1 MDPLATKRVHVL
13 ARVAF
18 LWAALI
24 AGRLIQLQVIQH
36 AHYAQLAH
44 QQQQRVE
51 EIKAPR
57 GAILDRYGQR
67 LAMSL
72 PAESVVVDPLRVPD
86 LSVAADILS
95 SILALDRRELLARL
109 KTAAD
114 DSRGFLWV
122 KRKITREEAARLR
135 GLGLDW
141 IEFRTESERFYP
153 NRSLAAHVIGS
164 VDFQEDGN
172 GGVEQSLNDRLAGH
186 AGQMLVTEDVQRRG
200 FASQM
205 QNPPEPG
212 QDVRL
217 TIDSRI
223 QFVAEQEL
231 ARMVAAHHA
240 RSGSLVAMDPRTGDI
255 FAMANVPTFDPNEPP
270 KPRKIGARE
279 NLAVSAPFE
288 PGSVYKVITLS
299 SALETTRL
307 RPESM
312 INCGNGSINL
322 FGRVIHDHSRYA
334 ALSMEDV
341 LARSSNI
348 GAINIGLQ
356 VGDKNLYQYIRRFGF
371 GKKTGVPLPG
381 ESSGMVRPLRVWQ
394 KSSIGSVAM
403 GHEIGVTALQLAQAC
418 TVIASGG
425 FLLKPRLLMDAP
437 KSDPIRVLKPETAI
451 TMRRMMEGVVLKPYG
466 TGHKYARLV
475 GYTSAGK
482 TGTAQ
487 IYDNRIHQYTH
498 LYNASFMG
506 FAPVTNPRIVVVVTI
521 NGTEG
526 TVGYGGPTSAPVFRE
541 VAAAG
546 LRVMDVPKDLPEM
559 VPDETNSA
567 DENDVAIADLGSSI
581 PPPLVQAE
589 DAVAADDRPAAS
601 ANNAVDQRLFLAKT
615 LLAKTLP
622 EKTGSAE
629 QAPASHHPAA
639 NDLAGPLVPNFQG
652 KTVRRVIEQAA
663 ALGIPV
669 EFTGS
674 GVARA
679 QVPEPGAILPAGR
692 WVRVQFGR

>member
-1 MDPLATKRVHVL
+1 MDPLATRRVHMLV
-13 ARVAF
+13 RVVF
-18 LWAALI
+18 VWAALI
-24 AGRLIQLQVIQH
+24 AARLIELQVVQH
-36 AHYAQLAH
+36 GQYVQLARG
-44 QQQQRVE
+44 QQQKLE

-86 LSVAADILS
+86 LSVAADVLANILD
-95 SILALDRRELLARL
+95 LNARELLANL
-109 KTAAD
+109 KTAAENR
-114 DSRGFLWV
+114 RGFLWV
-122 KRKITREEAARLR
+122 KRKITPQEAARLR
-135 GLGLDW
+135 DLNLEW
-141 IEFRTESERFYP
+141 IEFRTESQRYYP

-164 VDFQEDGN
+164 VDFAEDGN
-172 GGVEQSLNDRLAGH
+172 GGIEQSLNQELRGH
-186 AGQMLVTEDVQRRG
+186 PGELLVTEDVQKRG
-200 FASQM
+200 FASSIQR
-205 QNPPEPG
+205 QPQPG

-223 QFVAEQEL
+223 QSVAEQEL
-231 ARMVAAHHA
+231 AKMVALHHGK
-240 RSGSLVAMDPRTGDI
+240 SGSLVAMDPRSGDI
-255 FAMANVPTFDPNEPP
+255 LAMANVPTFDPNDPP
-270 KPRKIGARE
+270 KPGDLAARE

-299 SALETTRL
+299 SALETTSL

-322 FGRVIHDHSRYA
+322 FGRIIHDHSRYS
-334 ALSMEDV
+334 ALSMADV

-356 VGDKNLYQYIRRFGF
+356 VGDKNLYEYIRKFGF
-371 GKKTGVPLPG
+371 GRKTGLPLPG
-381 ESSGMVRPLRVWQ
+381 ESSGMVRPLRKWQ

-418 TVIASGG
+418 AVIASGG
-425 FLLKPRLLMDAP
+425 FLLKPRLRLDAP
-437 KSDPIRVLKPETAI
+437 LTPPVRVLRPETAI
-451 TMRRMMEGVVLKPYG
+451 TMRGMMEGVVLKPYG
-466 TGHKYARLV
+466 TGHRYARLL

-487 IYDNRIHQYTH
+487 IYDYRLREYTH
-498 LYNASFMG
+498 TYNASFMG
-506 FAPVTNPRIVVVVTI
+506 FAPVTNPRIVIVVTI
-521 NGTEG
+521 NGTAG
-526 TVGYGGPTSAPVFRE
+526 TAGYGGPTSAPVFRE

-559 VPDETNSA
+559 VPSEGGEHA
-567 DENDVAIADLGSSI
+567 DENDVAIADVGSSI
-581 PPPLVQAE
+581 PPPLVQA
-589 DAVAADDRPAAS
+589 DNAVAAADRPAAS
-601 ANNAVDQRLFLAKT
+601 ANNALDQRV
-615 LLAKTLP
+615 LLARNENL
-622 EKTGSAE
+622 
-629 QAPASHHPAA
+629 QQ
-639 NDLAGPLVPNFQG
+639 DLAGPRVPDFEG
-652 KTVRRVIEQAA
+652 KTVRSVIQQAA

-674 GVARA
+674 GIARA
-679 QVPEPGAILPAGR
+679 QAPVPGAILPSGS

>member
-1 MDPLATKRVHVL
+1 MDPLAIRRVHMLV
-13 ARVAF
+13 RVAF
-18 LWAALI
+18 VWAVLVVA
-24 AGRLIQLQVIQH
+24 RLIQLQLVQH
-36 AHYAQLAH
+36 AHFAEMARD
-44 QQQQRVE
+44 QQQRME

-72 PAESVVVDPLRVPD
+72 PVESICVDPLRVPD
-86 LSVAADILS
+86 LTVASDILAKV
-95 SILALDRRELLARL
+95 LKLDSGDLLARL
-109 KTAAD
+109 KSAAENR
-114 DSRGFLWV
+114 RGFLWV
-122 KRKITREEAARLR
+122 KRKITRQEAKRLR
-135 GLGLDW
+135 DLKLEW
-141 IEFRTESERFYP
+141 IEFRTESQRYYP

-172 GGVEQSLNDRLAGH
+172 GGIEQSLNQQLEGRPGEV
-186 AGQMLVTEDVQRRG
+186 LVTEDVRRRG

-205 QNPPEPG
+205 EREPVPG
-212 QDVRL
+212 QDVQL

-223 QFVAEQEL
+223 QFAAEQEL
-231 ARMVAAHHA
+231 AKMVAQHHA
-240 RSGSLVAMDPRTGDI
+240 KSGSLVAMDPRTGDI
-255 FAMANVPTFDPNEPP
+255 LAMANVPTFDPNLPP
-270 KPRKIGARE
+270 RPHQLSARE
-279 NLAVSAPFE
+279 NLAISAPFE

-299 SALETTRL
+299 AALETTHL

-312 INCGNGSINL
+312 INCGNGRINL
-322 FGRVIHDHSRYA
+322 FGRIIHDHSSYA
-334 ALSMEDV
+334 ALSMADV

-356 VGDKNLYQYIRRFGF
+356 VGDKNLFEYIRRFGF
-371 GKKTGVPLPG
+371 GRKTGLPLPG
-381 ESSGMVRPLRVWQ
+381 ESSGMVRPLSRWQ

-403 GHEIGVTALQLAQAC
+403 GHEIGVTAVQLAQAC
-418 TVIASGG
+418 SVIASGG
-425 FLLKPRLLMDAP
+425 FLLQPRLLMDEPRVAP
-437 KSDPIRVLKPETAI
+437 VRVLTPETAI
-451 TMRRMMEGVVLKPYG
+451 TMRSMMEGVVLKPYG
-466 TGHKYARLV
+466 TGHKYARLI

-487 IYDNRIHQYTH
+487 IYDPRIHQYTH
-498 LYNASFMG
+498 TYNASFMG
-506 FAPVTNPRIVVVVTI
+506 FAPVTNPRIVIVVTI

-559 VPDETNSA
+559 VPNDGPDQA
-567 DENDVAIADLGSSI
+567 DEDDVAIADLGSSI
-581 PPPLVQAE
+581 PPPLVQAG

-601 ANNAVDQRLFLAKT
+601 ANSALDQRV
-615 LLAKTLP
+615 LLAQG
-622 EKTGSAE
+622 GSSE
-629 QAPASHHPAA
+629 QA
-639 NDLAGPLVPNFQG
+639 LAGPRVPNFQG
-652 KTVRRVIEQAA
+652 KTVRNVIQQAA

-674 GVARA
+674 GIARA
-679 QVPEPGAILPAGR
+679 QAPEPGAILPSGR

>member
-1 MDPLATKRVHVL
+1 MDPLATRRVHMLV
-13 ARVAF
+13 RVAF
-18 LWAALI
+18 VWAALI
-24 AGRLIQLQVIQH
+24 AARLIQLQVVQH
-36 AHYAQLAH
+36 SQYAQLARG
-44 QQQQRVE
+44 QQQKLE

-86 LSVAADILS
+86 LSVAADVLANILH
-95 SILALDRRELLARL
+95 LNTKDLLADL
-109 KTAAD
+109 KTAVANR
-114 DSRGFLWV
+114 RGFLWV
-122 KRKITREEAARLR
+122 KRKITREQAQRLR
-135 GLGLDW
+135 DLNLEW
-141 IEFRTESERFYP
+141 IEFRTESQRYYP

-164 VDFQEDGN
+164 VDFEEDGN
-172 GGVEQSLNDRLAGH
+172 GGVEQSLNQELQGH
-186 AGQMLVTEDVQRRG
+186 AGELLVTEDVQKRG
-200 FASQM
+200 FASSIQH
-205 QNPPEPG
+205 QPQPG
-212 QDVRL
+212 QDVKL

-223 QFVAEQEL
+223 QSVAEQEL
-231 ARMVAAHHA
+231 AKMVALHHA
-240 RSGSLVAMDPRTGDI
+240 KSGSLVAMDPRSGDI
-255 FAMANVPTFDPNEPP
+255 LAMANVPTFDPNDPP
-270 KPRKIGARE
+270 NPRDMAARE

-299 SALETTRL
+299 SALETTNL

-322 FGRVIHDHSRYA
+322 FGRIIHDHNRYSS
-334 ALSMEDV
+334 LSMADV

-356 VGDKNLYQYIRRFGF
+356 VGDKNLYDYVRKFGF
-371 GKKTGVPLPG
+371 GKKTGLPLPG
-381 ESSGMVRPLRVWQ
+381 ESSGMVRPLRRWE
-394 KSSIGSVAM
+394 KTSLGSVAM

-418 TVIASGG
+418 AVIASGG
-425 FLLKPRLLMDAP
+425 LLVKPRLRLDVPMAEP
-437 KSDPIRVLKPETAI
+437 VRVLRPETAI
-451 TMRRMMEGVVLKPYG
+451 TMRGMMEGVVLKPYG
-466 TGHKYARLV
+466 TGHKYARLL

-487 IYDNRIHQYTH
+487 IYDYKLRQYTH
-498 LYNASFMG
+498 MYNASFMG
-506 FAPVTNPRIVVVVTI
+506 FAPVTNPRIVIVVTI

-526 TVGYGGPTSAPVFRE
+526 TAGYGGPTSAPVFRE

-559 VPDETNSA
+559 LPEGGDEA
-567 DENDVAIADLGSSI
+567 DENDVAIADLGSST
-581 PPPLVQAE
+581 PPPLVQA
-589 DAVAADDRPAAS
+589 DAVATDDRPVAS
-601 ANNAVDQRLFLAKT
+601 ANNALDQRV
-615 LLAKTLP
+615 LLARN
-622 EKTGSAE
+622 GSM
-629 QAPASHHPAA
+629 QQ
-639 NDLAGPLVPNFQG
+639 DLDGPRVPDFQG
-652 KTVRRVIEQAA
+652 KTVRNVIQQAA

-679 QVPEPGAILPAGR
+679 QAPGPGAILPLGS

>member
-13 ARVAF
+13 VRVAF

-24 AGRLIQLQVIQH
+24 VARLIQLQVIQH
-36 AHYAQLAH
+36 PKFAEMARE
-44 QQQQRVE
+44 QQQKVQ

-86 LSVAADILS
+86 LSVAAEVLS
-95 SILALDRRELLARL
+95 KVLNLDPGDLLAKL
-109 KTAAD
+109 KTAAGD
-114 DSRGFLWV
+114 HRGFLWV
-122 KRKITREEAARLR
+122 KRKITREEAKRLR
-135 GLGLDW
+135 DLNLEW
-141 IEFRTESERFYP
+141 IEFRTESQRFYP

-172 GGVEQSLNDRLAGH
+172 GGVEQSMNDQLSGH
-186 AGQMLVTEDVQRRG
+186 AGELLVTEDVQRRG
-200 FASQM
+200 FASTIQDEP
-205 QNPPEPG
+205 QPG

-231 ARMVAAHHA
+231 AKMVAVHHA
-240 RSGSLVAMDPRTGDI
+240 KSGSLVAMDPRTGDI
-255 FAMANVPTFDPNEPP
+255 LAMANVPTFDPNEPP
-270 KPRKIGARE
+270 KPGNVAARE

-299 SALETTRL
+299 AALETTHL

-334 ALSMEDV
+334 ALSMADV

-356 VGDKNLYQYIRRFGF
+356 VGDKNLYSYIRRFGF
-371 GKKTGVPLPG
+371 GKKTGLPLPG

-425 FLLKPRLLMDAP
+425 FLLKPRLWTDEPKVAP
-437 KSDPIRVLKPETAI
+437 VRVLRPETAI
-451 TMRRMMEGVVLKPYG
+451 TMRSMMEGVVIKPYG
-466 TGHKYARLV
+466 TGYRYARLL

-498 LYNASFMG
+498 MYNASFMG
-506 FAPVTNPRIVVVVTI
+506 FAPVTNPRIVIVVTI

-559 VPDETNSA
+559 VPSEESGPA
-567 DENDVAIADLGSSI
+567 DENDVAIADLGSSV
-581 PPPLVQAE
+581 PPPLVQAGN
-589 DAVAADDRPAAS
+589 AVAAEDRPVAS
-601 ANNAVDQRLFLAKT
+601 AKSALDQRIFSA
-615 LLAKTLP
+615 P
-622 EKTGSAE
+622 DGSP
-629 QAPASHHPAA
+629 QH
-639 NDLAGPLVPNFQG
+639 DLDGPRVPNFQG
-652 KTVRRVIEQAA
+652 KTVRNVIQQAA

-679 QVPEPGAILPAGR
+679 QVPEPGAILPVGR
-692 WVRVQFGR
+692 RVRVQFGR

>member
-1 MDPLATKRVHVL
+1 MDPLATRRVHVL
-13 ARVAF
+13 VRVAF
-18 LWAALI
+18 VWAALI
-24 AGRLIQLQVIQH
+24 AARLIQLQVVQH
-36 AHYAQLAH
+36 GQYTQLARD
-44 QQQQRVE
+44 QQQKLE

-86 LSVAADILS
+86 LSLAADV
-95 SILALDRRELLARL
+95 LAKELNLDFDDLLAKL
-109 KTAAD
+109 KSAAQ
-114 DSRGFLWV
+114 SRRGFLWV
-122 KRKITREEAARLR
+122 KRKITREEAQRLR
-135 GLGLDW
+135 GLNLEW
-141 IEFRTESERFYP
+141 IEFRTESQRYYP

-172 GGVEQSLNDRLAGH
+172 GGIEQSLNQELRGH
-186 AGQMLVTEDVQRRG
+186 AGQLLVTEDVQKRG
-200 FASQM
+200 FASSIQR
-205 QNPPEPG
+205 QPQPG

-231 ARMVAAHHA
+231 AKMVALHHA
-240 RSGSLVAMDPRTGDI
+240 KSGSLVALDPRTGDI
-255 FAMANVPTFDPNEPP
+255 LAMANVPTFDPNEPS
-270 KPRKIGARE
+270 KPGDMAARE

-299 SALETTRL
+299 AALQTTSL

-322 FGRVIHDHSRYA
+322 FGRIIHDHSRYA
-334 ALSMEDV
+334 SLSMADV

-356 VGDKNLYQYIRRFGF
+356 VGDKNLYEYIRKFGF
-371 GKKTGVPLPG
+371 GKKTGLPLPG

-394 KSSIGSVAM
+394 RSSIGSVAM

-418 TVIASGG
+418 AVIASGG
-425 FLLKPRLLMDAP
+425 FLVKPRLRTDAP
-437 KSDPIRVLKPETAI
+437 MTAPVRVLRPETAI
-451 TMRRMMEGVVLKPYG
+451 TMRGMMEGVVLKPYG
-466 TGHKYARLV
+466 TGHKYARLL

-487 IYDNRIHQYTH
+487 IYDYKMRQYTH
-498 LYNASFMG
+498 TYNASFMG
-506 FAPVTNPRIVVVVTI
+506 FAPVTNPRIVIVVTI
-521 NGTEG
+521 NGTQG
-526 TVGYGGPTSAPVFRE
+526 TAGYGGPTSAPVFRE

-559 VPDETNSA
+559 IPFEGGDQA
-567 DENDVAIADLGSSI
+567 DDNDVAIADLGSSI
-581 PPPLVQAE
+581 PPPLVQAN
-589 DAVAADDRPAAS
+589 DAVITDDRPVAS
-601 ANNAVDQRLFLAKT
+601 ASNALDQRV
-615 LLAKTLP
+615 LLAKNGNL
-622 EKTGSAE
+622 
-629 QAPASHHPAA
+629 QQ
-639 NDLAGPLVPNFQG
+639 DLAGPRVPDFQG
-652 KTVRRVIEQAA
+652 QTVRNVIQQAA

-679 QVPEPGAILPAGR
+679 QAPGPGAILPSGS

>member
-1 MDPLATKRVHVL
+1 MDPLATRRVHMLV
-13 ARVAF
+13 RVAF
-18 LWAALI
+18 VWAVLI
-24 AGRLIQLQVIQH
+24 AARLIQLQVVQH
-36 AHYAQLAH
+36 SQYAQLARD
-44 QQQQRVE
+44 QQEKLE

-72 PAESVVVDPLRVPD
+72 PAESVVVDPLRVPNLSLAAEVLANILD
-86 LSVAADILS
+86 LNAQ
-95 SILALDRRELLARL
+95 ELLANL
-109 KTAAD
+109 KSAVD
-114 DSRGFLWV
+114 NRRGFLWV
-122 KRKITREEAARLR
+122 KRKITRQEAKRLR
-135 GLGLDW
+135 DLNLEW
-141 IEFRTESERFYP
+141 IEFRTESQRYYP

-164 VDFQEDGN
+164 VDFAEDGN
-172 GGVEQSLNDRLAGH
+172 GGIEQSLNRELQGH
-186 AGQMLVTEDVQRRG
+186 AGELRVTEDVQKRG
-200 FASQM
+200 FASSIQRLP
-205 QNPPEPG
+205 QPG

-223 QFVAEQEL
+223 QSVAEQEL
-231 ARMVAAHHA
+231 AKMVALHHA
-240 RSGSLVAMDPRTGDI
+240 RSGSLVAMDPRSGDI
-255 FAMANVPTFDPNEPP
+255 LAMANVPTFDPNDPP
-270 KPRKIGARE
+270 KPGDMDKRE

-299 SALETTRL
+299 SALETTNL

-322 FGRVIHDHSRYA
+322 FGRIIHDHSRYA

-356 VGDKNLYQYIRRFGF
+356 VGDKNLYEYIRKFGF
-371 GKKTGVPLPG
+371 GSKTGLPLPG
-381 ESSGMVRPLRVWQ
+381 ESSGMVRPLRKWQ

-418 TVIASGG
+418 AVIASGG
-425 FLLKPRLLMDAP
+425 FLVKPRLRTDAP
-437 KSDPIRVLKPETAI
+437 IAAPVRVLRPETAI
-451 TMRRMMEGVVLKPYG
+451 TMRGMMEGVVLKPYG
-466 TGHKYARLV
+466 TGHRYARLL

-487 IYDNRIHQYTH
+487 IYDYKLRQYTH

-506 FAPVTNPRIVVVVTI
+506 FAPVTNPRIVIVVTI

-526 TVGYGGPTSAPVFRE
+526 TAGYGGPTSAPVFRE

-559 VPDETNSA
+559 VPSEGRDQA
-567 DENDVAIADLGSSI
+567 DENDVAIADVGSSI
-581 PPPLVQAE
+581 PLPLVQA
-589 DAVAADDRPAAS
+589 DTAVAADDRPAAS
-601 ANNAVDQRLFLAKT
+601 ANNALDQRV
-615 LLAKTLP
+615 LLARNENL
-622 EKTGSAE
+622 
-629 QAPASHHPAA
+629 QQ
-639 NDLAGPLVPNFQG
+639 DLAGPRVPDFQG
-652 KTVRRVIEQAA
+652 KTVRSVIQQAA

-674 GVARA
+674 GIARA
-679 QVPEPGAILPAGR
+679 QAPGAGAILPSGS

>member
-1 MDPLATKRVHVL
+1 MLV
-13 ARVAF
+13 RVAF
-18 LWAALI
+18 VWAALI
-24 AGRLIQLQVIQH
+24 AIRLIQLQVIQH
-36 AHYAQLAH
+36 PKFAEMARD
-44 QQQQRVE
+44 QQQRVE

-72 PAESVVVDPLRVPD
+72 PAESVCVDPLRVPD
-86 LSVAADILS
+86 LSVAAEVLS
-95 SILALDRRELLARL
+95 KVLDLDATDLLAKL
-109 KTAAD
+109 KTSVD
-114 DSRGFLWV
+114 DHRGFLWI
-122 KRKITREEAARLR
+122 KRKITREEANRLR
-135 GLGLDW
+135 ALNLEW
-141 IEFRTESERFYP
+141 IEFRTESQRYYP

-164 VDFQEDGN
+164 VDFAEDGN
-172 GGVEQSLNDRLAGH
+172 GGVEQSLNDELAGQ
-186 AGQMLVTEDVQRRG
+186 AGELLVTEDVQRRG
-200 FASQM
+200 FASTM
-205 QNPPEPG
+205 QSEAQPG
-212 QDVRL
+212 HDVQL

-231 ARMVAAHHA
+231 AKMVAQHHA
-240 RSGSLVAMDPRTGDI
+240 KSGSLVAMDPRTGDI
-255 FAMANVPTFDPNEPP
+255 LAMANVPTFDPNEPP
-270 KPRKIGARE
+270 KPGKIAAHE

-312 INCGNGSINL
+312 VNCGNGSINL

-334 ALSMEDV
+334 ALSMADV

-356 VGDKNLYQYIRRFGF
+356 VGDKNLYSYIRRFGF
-371 GKKTGVPLPG
+371 GKKTGLPLPG

-403 GHEIGVTALQLAQAC
+403 GHEIGVTAVQLAQAC

-425 FLLKPRLLMDAP
+425 FLMKPRLRMDAP
-437 KSDPIRVLKPETAI
+437 KSEPIRVLRPETAI
-451 TMRRMMEGVVLKPYG
+451 TMRGMMEGVVLKPYG
-466 TGHKYARLV
+466 TGHKYAQLV

-487 IYDNRIHQYTH
+487 IYDPRIRQYTH
-498 LYNASFMG
+498 MYNASFMG
-506 FAPVTNPRIVVVVTI
+506 FAPVTNPRIVIVVTI

-559 VPDETNSA
+559 VPTGNAPA

-581 PPPLVQAE
+581 PPPLVPAG
-589 DAVAADDRPAAS
+589 DAVAADDRPVAS
-601 ANNAVDQRLFLAKT
+601 ANNAPDQRTFLAQS
-615 LLAKTLP
+615 
-622 EKTGSAE
+622 GS
-629 QAPASHHPAA
+629 SGH
-639 NDLAGPLVPNFQG
+639 DLAGPRVPNFEG
-652 KTVRRVIEQAA
+652 KTVRNVIEQAA

-679 QVPEPGAILPAGR
+679 QFPVAGAILPAGR

>member
-13 ARVAF
+13 VRVAF
-18 LWAALI
+18 IWAALI
-24 AGRLIQLQVIQH
+24 VARLIQLQVIQH
-36 AHYAQLAH
+36 PKFVEMARE
-44 QQQQRVE
+44 QQQRVE

-86 LSVAADILS
+86 LSIAADVLS
-95 SILALDRRELLARL
+95 KLLRLDHNDLLTRL
-109 KTAAD
+109 RTAVD
-114 DSRGFLWV
+114 ERRGFLWV
-122 KRKITREEAARLR
+122 KRKITPQEAKRLR
-135 GLGLDW
+135 DLNLEW

-172 GGVEQSLNDRLAGH
+172 GGVEQSMNDQLAGH
-186 AGQMLVTEDVQRRG
+186 AGELLVTEDVQRRG
-200 FASQM
+200 FASKVQDEP
-205 QNPPEPG
+205 QPG

-231 ARMVAAHHA
+231 AKMVATHHA
-240 RSGSLVAMDPRTGDI
+240 KSGSLVAMDPRTGDI
-255 FAMANVPTFDPNEPP
+255 LAMANVPTFDPNEPP
-270 KPRKIGARE
+270 KRGAQAARE

-299 SALETTRL
+299 SALETTKL

-322 FGRVIHDHSRYA
+322 FGRIIHDHSRYA
-334 ALSMEDV
+334 ALSMADV

-356 VGDKNLYQYIRRFGF
+356 VGDKNLYEYIRRFGF
-371 GKKTGVPLPG
+371 GKKTGLPLPG

-403 GHEIGVTALQLAQAC
+403 GHEIGVTAVQLAQAC
-418 TVIASGG
+418 TVIATGG
-425 FLLKPRLLMDAP
+425 LLLKPRLRMDEP
-437 KSDPIRVLKPETAI
+437 KVDPIRVLKPETAI
-451 TMRRMMEGVVLKPYG
+451 TMRGMMEGVVIKPYG
-466 TGHKYARLV
+466 TGYKYARLI

-506 FAPVTNPRIVVVVTI
+506 FAPVTNPRIVIVVTI

-559 VPDETNSA
+559 VSPEGNAPA

-581 PPPLVQAE
+581 PPPLVQAG
-589 DAVAADDRPAAS
+589 DAVSADDRPVAS
-601 ANNAVDQRLFLAKT
+601 ANSASDQRTFLA
-615 LLAKTLP
+615 P
-622 EKTGSAE
+622 GGSSE
-629 QAPASHHPAA
+629 Q
-639 NDLAGPLVPNFQG
+639 DLAGPRVPNFQG
-652 KTVRRVIEQAA
+652 KTVRNVIEQSA

-674 GVARA
+674 GIARR
-679 QVPEPGAILPAGR
+679 QVPAPGAILPLGR
-692 WVRVQFGR
+692 PVLVQFGR

>member
-1 MDPLATKRVHVL
+1 MDPLATRRVYMLV
-13 ARVAF
+13 RVAF
-18 LWAALI
+18 VWAALI
-24 AGRLIQLQVIQH
+24 AARLIQLQVVQH
-36 AHYAQLAH
+36 SQFAQLARD
-44 QQQQRVE
+44 QQQKME

-72 PAESVVVDPLRVPD
+72 PAESVCVDPLRVPD
-86 LSVAADILS
+86 AAIAADILANV
-95 SILALDRRELLARL
+95 LNLDPADLLEKL
-109 KTAAD
+109 KSAAQ
-114 DSRGFLWV
+114 SRRGFLWV
-122 KRKITREEAARLR
+122 KRKITRQEAKRLR
-135 GLGLDW
+135 DLNLEW
-141 IEFRTESERFYP
+141 IEFRTESQRYYP

-172 GGVEQSLNDRLAGH
+172 GGVEQSFNQELQGH
-186 AGQMLVTEDVQRRG
+186 PGQLLVTEDVQKRG
-200 FASQM
+200 FASSIQR
-205 QNPPEPG
+205 QPQPG

-217 TIDSRI
+217 TIDARI
-223 QFVAEQEL
+223 QSIAEQEL
-231 ARMVAAHHA
+231 AKMVALHHA
-240 RSGSLVAMDPRTGDI
+240 KSGSLVAMDPRNGDVL
-255 FAMANVPTFDPNEPP
+255 ALANFPTFDPNDPP
-270 KPRKIGARE
+270 KPGDMAAHE

-299 SALETTRL
+299 SALETTNL
-307 RPESM
+307 RPESI

-322 FGRVIHDHSRYA
+322 FGRIIHDHNRYA
-334 ALSMEDV
+334 ALSMADV

-356 VGDKNLYQYIRRFGF
+356 VGDKNLYDYVRRFGF
-371 GKKTGVPLPG
+371 GKKTGLPLPG
-381 ESSGMVRPLRVWQ
+381 ESGGMVRPLRVWQ

-403 GHEIGVTALQLAQAC
+403 GHEIGVTSMQLVQAC
-418 TVIASGG
+418 AVIASGG
-425 FLLKPRLLMDAP
+425 FLVKPRLRMDAP
-437 KSDPIRVLKPETAI
+437 IPAPVRVLRPETAI
-451 TMRRMMEGVVLKPYG
+451 TMRGMMEGVVLKPYG
-466 TGHKYARLV
+466 TGHKYARLL

-487 IYDNRIHQYTH
+487 IYDYHLRQYTH

-506 FAPVTNPRIVVVVTI
+506 FAPVTNPRIVIVVTI

-526 TVGYGGPTSAPVFRE
+526 TAGYGGPTSAPVFRE

-559 VPDETNSA
+559 LPSEGTDEP
-567 DENDVAIADLGSSI
+567 DENDLAIADVGSSI
-581 PPPLVQAE
+581 PPPLVQAG

-601 ANNAVDQRLFLAKT
+601 ADKALDQRV
-615 LLAKTLP
+615 LLARN
-622 EKTGSAE
+622 GSL
-629 QAPASHHPAA
+629 QQ
-639 NDLAGPLVPNFQG
+639 DLAGPRVPDFQG
-652 KTVRRVIEQAA
+652 KSVRSVIQQAA

-679 QVPEPGAILPAGR
+679 QAPGPGAILPSGT
-692 WVRVQFGR
+692 WVQVQFGR

>member
-13 ARVAF
+13 VRVAF
-18 LWAALI
+18 IWAALI
-24 AGRLIQLQVIQH
+24 LARLIQLQVIQH
-36 AHYAQLAH
+36 PKYAEMARD
-44 QQQQRVE
+44 QQQRVE

-86 LSVAADILS
+86 LPFAAEVLS
-95 SILALDRRELLARL
+95 KVLKLDARDLLAKLR
-109 KTAAD
+109 TAVD
-114 DSRGFLWV
+114 DRRGFLWV
-122 KRKITREEAARLR
+122 KRKITPEEAKRLR
-135 GLGLDW
+135 AMEFEW

-153 NRSLAAHVIGS
+153 NRSLAAHVLGS

-172 GGVEQSLNDRLAGH
+172 GGVEQSLNDQLAGH
-186 AGQMLVTEDVQRRG
+186 SGEILVTSDVQKHG

-205 QNPPEPG
+205 QSDPQPG
-212 QDVRL
+212 EDVRL

-231 ARMVAAHHA
+231 SKMVALHHA
-240 RSGSLVAMDPRTGDI
+240 KSGSLVAMDPRTGDI
-255 FAMANVPTFDPNEPP
+255 LAMANVPTFDPNEPP
-270 KPRKIGARE
+270 KPGALAARE

-322 FGRVIHDHSRYA
+322 FGRIIHDHSSYA
-334 ALSMEDV
+334 SLSMADV

-356 VGDKNLYQYIRRFGF
+356 VGDKNLYSYIRRFGF
-371 GKKTGVPLPG
+371 GKKTGLPLPG

-425 FLLKPRLLMDAP
+425 FLLKPRLLMDEPKVAP
-437 KSDPIRVLKPETAI
+437 VRVLRPETAI
-451 TMRRMMEGVVLKPYG
+451 TMRSMMEGVVIKPYG
-466 TGHKYARLV
+466 TGHKYARLI

-487 IYDNRIHQYTH
+487 IYDNKIHQYTH

-506 FAPVTNPRIVVVVTI
+506 FAPVTNPRIVIVVTI
-521 NGTEG
+521 NGTG
-526 TVGYGGPTSAPVFRE
+526 GVVGYGGPTSAPVFRE

-559 VPDETNSA
+559 IPSEGGDPA

-581 PPPLVQAE
+581 PPPLVQAG
-589 DAVAADDRPAAS
+589 DAVAADDRPVAS
-601 ANNAVDQRLFLAKT
+601 ANSALDQRLFLAQG
-615 LLAKTLP
+615 
-622 EKTGSAE
+622 GS
-629 QAPASHHPAA
+629 SLR
-639 NDLAGPLVPNFQG
+639 DLAGPRVPNFQG
-652 KTVRRVIEQAA
+652 KTVRNVIEQAA

-674 GVARA
+674 GIARA
-679 QVPEPGAILPAGR
+679 QVPEPGAILPSGR
-692 WVRVQFGR
+692 FVRVQFGR

>member
-1 MDPLATKRVHVL
+1 VL
-13 ARVAF
+13 VRVAF
-18 LWAALI
+18 IWAALI
-24 AGRLIQLQVIQH
+24 AARLIQLQVVQH
-36 AHYAQLAH
+36 HQYAQLARD
-44 QQQQRVE
+44 QQEKLE

-86 LSVAADILS
+86 LSVAADV
-95 SILALDRRELLARL
+95 LANVLNLNARDLLANL

-114 DSRGFLWV
+114 RHRGFLWV
-122 KRKITREEAARLR
+122 KRKITREEAKRLR
-135 GLGLDW
+135 DLNLEW
-141 IEFRTESERFYP
+141 IEFRTESQRYYP
-153 NRSLAAHVIGS
+153 NRTLAAHVIGS
-164 VDFQEDGN
+164 VDFAEGGN
-172 GGVEQSLNDRLAGH
+172 GGVEQSLNDELHGH
-186 AGQMLVTEDVQRRG
+186 AGELLVTEDVQKRG
-200 FASQM
+200 FASSM
-205 QNPPEPG
+205 QREPQPG

-223 QFVAEQEL
+223 QFTAEQEL
-231 ARMVAAHHA
+231 AKMVAQHHA
-240 RSGSLVAMDPRTGDI
+240 KSGSLVAMDPRTGDI
-255 FAMANVPTFDPNEPP
+255 LAMANVPTFDPNEPP
-270 KPRKIGARE
+270 KSGDLAARE
-279 NLAVSAPFE
+279 NLAISAPFE

-299 SALETTRL
+299 SALETTHL

-312 INCGNGSINL
+312 INCGNGSITL
-322 FGRVIHDHSRYA
+322 FGRVIHDHSRYSS
-334 ALSMEDV
+334 LSMADV

-356 VGDKNLYQYIRRFGF
+356 VGEKNLYQYIRRFGF
-371 GKKTGVPLPG
+371 GKKTGLPLPG
-381 ESSGMVRPLRVWQ
+381 ESGGMVRPLRVWD

-418 TVIASGG
+418 SVIASGG
-425 FLLKPRLLMDAP
+425 FLIKPRLRMDAP
-437 KSDPIRVLKPETAI
+437 MATPVRVLRPETAI
-451 TMRRMMEGVVLKPYG
+451 TMRGMMEGVVLKPYG

-487 IYDNRIHQYTH
+487 IYDFKLRQYTH

-506 FAPVTNPRIVVVVTI
+506 FAPVTNPAIVIVVTI

-526 TVGYGGPTSAPVFRE
+526 TAGYGGPTSAPVFRE

-559 VPDETNSA
+559 LSPEGSDQA
-567 DENDVAIADLGSSI
+567 DDNDVAIADFGSSI
-581 PPPLVQAE
+581 PPPLVQAG
-589 DAVAADDRPAAS
+589 DAVAADDRPVAS
-601 ANNAVDQRLFLAKT
+601 ADNALDQRG
-615 LLAKTLP
+615 LLARN
-622 EKTGSAE
+622 GSLK
-629 QAPASHHPAA
+629 Q
-639 NDLAGPLVPNFQG
+639 DFAGPRVPDFHG
-652 KTVRRVIEQAA
+652 KTVRGVIQQAA

-679 QVPEPGAILPAGR
+679 QAPVPGAILPSGS
-692 WVRVQFGR
+692 WVRVNFGR

>member
-1 MDPLATKRVHVL
+1 MHPLATKRIRVL
-13 ARVAF
+13 VWVAF
-18 LWAALI
+18 IWAALI
-24 AGRLIQLQVIQH
+24 LARLVQLQVVQH
-36 AHYAQLAH
+36 SKFAEMARD
-44 QQQQRVE
+44 QQQKVE

-86 LSVAADILS
+86 LSVAADVLS
-95 SILALDRRELLARL
+95 KVLNVNAQDLLLKMREAV
-109 KTAAD
+109 D
-114 DSRGFLWV
+114 DHRGFLWV
-122 KRKITREEAARLR
+122 KRKITREEAKRLR
-135 GLGLDW
+135 DLDLEW

-153 NRSLAAHVIGS
+153 NRSLAAHVLGS

-172 GGVEQSLNDRLAGH
+172 GGVEQSLNDRLTGH
-186 AGQMLVTEDVQRRG
+186 AGEMLVTEDVQKRG
-200 FASQM
+200 FASKM
-205 QNPPEPG
+205 QSEAEPG

-231 ARMVAAHHA
+231 AKMVALHHA
-240 RSGSLVAMDPRTGDI
+240 KSGSLVAMDPRTGDI
-255 FAMANVPTFDPNEPP
+255 LAMANVPTFDPNEPA
-270 KPRKIGARE
+270 KAGNVAARE

-334 ALSMEDV
+334 SLSMADV

-356 VGDKNLYQYIRRFGF
+356 VGDKNLYDYIRRFGF
-371 GKKTGVPLPG
+371 GKKTGLPLPG

-425 FLLKPRLLMDAP
+425 LLLKPRLLMDAP
-437 KSDPIRVLKPETAI
+437 KIDPVRVLRPETAI
-451 TMRRMMEGVVLKPYG
+451 TMRGMMEGVVIKPYG
-466 TGHKYARLV
+466 TGHKYARLI

-487 IYDNRIHQYTH
+487 IYDNKLHQYTH

-521 NGTEG
+521 NGTG
-526 TVGYGGPTSAPVFRE
+526 GLVGYGGPTSAPVFRE

-559 VPDETNSA
+559 VPSEGNDPA

-581 PPPLVQAE
+581 PPPLVQAG
-589 DAVAADDRPAAS
+589 DAVAADDRPVAS
-601 ANNAVDQRLFLAKT
+601 AKSVLGQRIFSN
-615 LLAKTLP
+615 P
-622 EKTGSAE
+622 GGSSE
-629 QAPASHHPAA
+629 R
-639 NDLAGPLVPNFQG
+639 DLAGPRVPDFQG
-652 KTVRRVIEQAA
+652 KTVRNVIQQAA

-679 QVPEPGAILPAGR
+679 QIPVPGAILPSGG

>member
-13 ARVAF
+13 VRVAF
-18 LWAALI
+18 IWAALI
-24 AGRLIQLQVIQH
+24 VARLIQLQVIQH
-36 AHYAQLAH
+36 SKFTELARE
-44 QQQQRVE
+44 QQQRVE
-51 EIKAPR
+51 EVKAPR

-72 PAESVVVDPLRVPD
+72 PAESVVVDPLRLPD
-86 LSVAADILS
+86 LAIAADVLS
-95 SILALDRRELLARL
+95 RVLKLDHNDLLVSL
-109 KTAAD
+109 KTAVD
-114 DSRGFLWV
+114 DHRGFLWV
-122 KRKITREEAARLR
+122 KRKITRGEAKRLR
-135 GLGLDW
+135 DLNLEW
-141 IEFRTESERFYP
+141 IEFRTESQRYYP

-164 VDFQEDGN
+164 VDFEEEGN
-172 GGVEQSLNDRLAGH
+172 GGVEQSLNGQLAGH
-186 AGQMLVTEDVQRRG
+186 AGELLVTEDVQRRG
-200 FASQM
+200 FASTTQDEA
-205 QNPPEPG
+205 QPG

-231 ARMVAAHHA
+231 AKMVALHHA
-240 RSGSLVAMDPRTGDI
+240 KSGSLVAMDPRTGDI
-255 FAMANVPTFDPNEPP
+255 LAMANVPTFDPNEPP
-270 KPRKIGARE
+270 KRGAAAARE

-322 FGRVIHDHSRYA
+322 FGRIIHDHSRYA
-334 ALSMEDV
+334 ELSMADV

-356 VGDKNLYQYIRRFGF
+356 VGDKNLYEYIRRFGF

-425 FLLKPRLLMDAP
+425 FLLKPRLLMDVP
-437 KSDPIRVLKPETAI
+437 KVDPVRVLRPETAI
-451 TMRRMMEGVVLKPYG
+451 TMRSMMEGVVIKPYG

-487 IYDNRIHQYTH
+487 IYDPHLRQYTH

-506 FAPVTNPRIVVVVTI
+506 FAPVTNPRLVIVVTI

-526 TVGYGGPTSAPVFRE
+526 TAGYGGPTSAPVFRE

-546 LRVMDVPKDLPEM
+546 LRVKDVPKDLPEM
-559 VPDETNSA
+559 LPSEGTDEPDV
-567 DENDVAIADLGSSI
+567 NDLAIAEVGSSF
-581 PPPLVQAE
+581 PPPLLQAA
-589 DAVAADDRPAAS
+589 DALAADDRPAAS
-601 ANNAVDQRLFLAKT
+601 ADKALDQRV
-615 LLAKTLP
+615 LLARN
-622 EKTGSAE
+622 GSL
-629 QAPASHHPAA
+629 QQ
-639 NDLAGPLVPNFQG
+639 DLAGPRVPNFQG
-652 KTVRRVIEQAA
+652 KTVRNVIEQAA
-663 ALGIPV
+663 ALGIPM
-669 EFTGS
+669 EFSGS
-674 GVARA
+674 GIARA
-679 QVPEPGAILPAGR
+679 QVPEPGVILPLGQR
-692 WVRVQFGR
+692 VRVQFGR

>member
-13 ARVAF
+13 VRVAF
-18 LWAALI
+18 IWAALI
-24 AGRLIQLQVIQH
+24 LARLIQLQVIQH
-36 AHYAQLAH
+36 PKFAEMARD
-44 QQQQRVE
+44 QQQKME

-86 LSVAADILS
+86 LSIAADVLS
-95 SILALDRRELLARL
+95 KVLKLDPRDLLAKL
-109 KTAAD
+109 KTAVYD
-114 DSRGFLWV
+114 HRGFLWV
-122 KRKITREEAARLR
+122 KRKITPEEARRLR
-135 GLGLDW
+135 ALDLEW
-141 IEFRTESERFYP
+141 IEFRTESARFYP

-172 GGVEQSLNDRLAGH
+172 GGVEQSMNDQLAGH
-186 AGQMLVTEDVQRRG
+186 TGEMLVTSDVQRHG
-200 FASQM
+200 FASKMESEAQ
-205 QNPPEPG
+205 PG
-212 QDVRL
+212 EDVRL

-231 ARMVAAHHA
+231 AKMVAVHHA
-240 RSGSLVAMDPRTGDI
+240 KSGSLVAMDPRTGDI
-255 FAMANVPTFDPNEPP
+255 LAMANVPTFDPNEPP
-270 KPRKIGARE
+270 KPGAVAAAARE

-322 FGRVIHDHSRYA
+322 FGRIIHDHSRYA
-334 ALSMEDV
+334 ALSMADV

-356 VGDKNLYQYIRRFGF
+356 VGDKNLYTYIRRFGF
-371 GKKTGVPLPG
+371 GKKTGLPLPG

-403 GHEIGVTALQLAQAC
+403 GHEIGVTAVQLAQAC

-425 FLLKPRLLMDAP
+425 FLLKPRLRMDEPKVAP
-437 KSDPIRVLKPETAI
+437 VRVLRPETAI
-451 TMRRMMEGVVLKPYG
+451 TMRGMMEGVVIKPYG
-466 TGHKYARLV
+466 TGHKYARLI

-506 FAPVTNPRIVVVVTI
+506 FAPVTNPRIVIVVTI

-526 TVGYGGPTSAPVFRE
+526 LVGYGGPTSAPVFRE

-559 VPDETNSA
+559 LPSEGSDPA

-581 PPPLVQAE
+581 PPPLVQAG
-589 DAVAADDRPAAS
+589 DAVAADDRPVAS
-601 ANNAVDQRLFLAKT
+601 ANSAVDQRSFLSQG
-615 LLAKTLP
+615 
-622 EKTGSAE
+622 GSS
-629 QAPASHHPAA
+629 PR
-639 NDLAGPLVPNFQG
+639 DLAGPRVPNFQG
-652 KTVRRVIEQAA
+652 KTVRNVIEQAA
-663 ALGIPV
+663 AMGIPV
-669 EFTGS
+669 EFSGS
-674 GVARA
+674 GIARA
-679 QVPEPGAILPAGR
+679 QVPEPGAILPSGR

>member
-13 ARVAF
+13 VRVAF
-18 LWAALI
+18 LWVALI
-24 AGRLIQLQVIQH
+24 AARLIQLQVIQH
-36 AHYAQLAH
+36 SKYAELARD
-44 QQQQRVE
+44 QQQKHD

-72 PAESVVVDPLRVPD
+72 PVESVVVDPLRVPD
-86 LSVAADILS
+86 LSLAADVLSRILHLDQGDLLFKLQS
-95 SILALDRRELLARL
+95 SVAEG
-109 KTAAD
+109 
-114 DSRGFLWV
+114 RGFLWV
-122 KRKITREEAARLR
+122 KRKISRDEAERLR
-135 GLGLDW
+135 RLGLEW
-141 IEFRTESERFYP
+141 IEFRTESQRYYP
-153 NRSLAAHVIGS
+153 NRSLAAQVIGS
-164 VDFQEDGN
+164 VDFEENGN
-172 GGVEQSLNDRLAGH
+172 SGIEQSLNDQLAGQP
-186 AGQMLVTEDVQRRG
+186 GEMLVTQDVKKRG
-200 FASQM
+200 FASTLEQTAL
-205 QNPPEPG
+205 PG

-217 TIDSRI
+217 TIDARI
-223 QFVAEQEL
+223 QSVAEQEL
-231 ARMVAAHHA
+231 AKMVKAHRA
-240 RSGSLVAMDPRTGDI
+240 KTGTVVAMDPRSGDI
-255 FAMANVPTFDPNEPP
+255 LAMANYPTFDPNEPP
-270 KPRKIGARE
+270 KHGEMAARE

-299 SALETTRL
+299 SALETTHL

-334 ALSMEDV
+334 ALSMADV

-356 VGDKNLYQYIRRFGF
+356 VGDKNLYSYIRRFGF

-418 TVIASGG
+418 SVIASGG
-425 FLLKPRLLMDAP
+425 FLMKPRLLMDAQ
-437 KSDPIRVLKPETAI
+437 KSQPVRVLRPETAI
-451 TMRRMMEGVVLKPYG
+451 TMRGMMEGVVLKPYG
-466 TGHKYARLV
+466 TGHKYAQLV

-487 IYDNRIHQYTH
+487 IYDNHIHQYTH
-498 LYNASFMG
+498 NYNASFMG

-559 VPDETNSA
+559 VPDDKAPA
-567 DENDVAIADLGSSI
+567 DENDLSIADVGSSI
-581 PPPLVQAE
+581 PPPLVQAG
-589 DAVAADDRPAAS
+589 DAVAADDRPVAS
-601 ANNAVDQRLFLAKT
+601 AKSALDQRLFSNTNAT
-615 LLAKTLP
+615 S
-622 EKTGSAE
+622 GR
-629 QAPASHHPAA
+629 
-639 NDLAGPLVPNFQG
+639 DLAGPRVPNFQG
-652 KTVRRVIEQAA
+652 KTVRNVIEQAA

-679 QVPEPGAILPAGR
+679 QAPQPGAILPTGQR
-692 WVRVQFGR
+692 VRVQFSR

>member
-13 ARVAF
+13 VRVAF
-18 LWAALI
+18 IWAALI
-24 AGRLIQLQVIQH
+24 LGRLVQLQVIQH
-36 AHYAQLAH
+36 PKFAEMAHE
-44 QQQQRVE
+44 QQQKVE
-51 EIKAPR
+51 ELKAPR

-86 LSVAADILS
+86 LSVAADVLS
-95 SILALDRRELLARL
+95 KVLNLNARDLLAKLR
-109 KTAAD
+109 TAAD
-114 DSRGFLWV
+114 DHRGFLWV
-122 KRKITREEAARLR
+122 KRKITREEARRLR
-135 GLGLDW
+135 ALDLEW

-186 AGQMLVTEDVQRRG
+186 AGEMLVTSDVQKRGFATQMQSEPQSGEDVQ
-200 FASQM
+200 
-205 QNPPEPG
+205 
-212 QDVRL
+212 L

-231 ARMVAAHHA
+231 AKMVALHHA
-240 RSGSLVAMDPRTGDI
+240 KSGSLVAMDPRTGDI
-255 FAMANVPTFDPNEPP
+255 LAMANVPTFDPNEPP
-270 KPRKIGARE
+270 KLGAVAAAARE

-334 ALSMEDV
+334 SLSMADV

-356 VGDKNLYQYIRRFGF
+356 VGDKNLYEYIRRFGF
-371 GKKTGVPLPG
+371 GKKTGLPLPG

-418 TVIASGG
+418 SVIASGG
-425 FLLKPRLLMDAP
+425 FLLKPRLLMNAP
-437 KSDPIRVLKPETAI
+437 KADPVRVLRPETAI
-451 TMRRMMEGVVLKPYG
+451 TMRSMMEGVVIKPYG
-466 TGHKYARLV
+466 TGHKYARLI

-487 IYDNRIHQYTH
+487 IYDPRIRQYTH

-506 FAPVTNPRIVVVVTI
+506 FAPVTNPRIVIVVTI
-521 NGTEG
+521 NGTG
-526 TVGYGGPTSAPVFRE
+526 GLVGYGGPTSAPVFRE

-559 VPDETNSA
+559 VPSEGNGAA

-581 PPPLVQAE
+581 PPPLVQAGN
-589 DAVAADDRPAAS
+589 AVAADDRPVAS
-601 ANNAVDQRLFLAKT
+601 ANSALDQRTFLARG
-615 LLAKTLP
+615 
-622 EKTGSAE
+622 GSS
-629 QAPASHHPAA
+629 QR
-639 NDLAGPLVPNFQG
+639 DLAGPRVPNFQG
-652 KTVRRVIEQAA
+652 KTVRNVIEQAA
-663 ALGIPV
+663 AMGIPV

-674 GVARA
+674 GIARA
-679 QVPEPGAILPAGR
+679 QVPEPGAILPSGR